1 MRKVVIGRGR
11 ECDVVLADTTDVV
24 SRRQAVIAF
33 TFWGKMTLY
42 DTSSN
47 GTFVNGQ
54 RLAKQEAKVVTINDT
69 INFGRVWDL
78 DWNTVKDPYKN
89 TRIALA
95 CVVVA
100 LLLAT
105 CAMFFLSSNHKDS
118 TPEQKVLTTDT
129 IRTDTVKQSP
139 IEQDNEAIEPIP
151 ATIQPQ
157 KISTKKE
164 NSSSPKKNA
173 KSKHASS
180 RVSADSV
187 AVESDDASSKSNEA
201 PLIY

>member
-11 ECDVVLADTTDVV
+11 ECDIVLADTTDVV

-54 RLAKQEAKVVTINDT
+54 RLAKQEAKVVSRKDS

-78 DWNTVKDPYKN
+78 DWEAVKDPYKKLK
-89 TRIALA
+89 IALVCA
-95 CVVVA
+95 VVA
-100 LLLAT
+100 LIVAVIALLFIPT
-105 CAMFFLSSNHKDS
+105 PNHQDKMPMQLIQPMD
-118 TPEQKVLTTDT
+118 TLTTDSAKQEQET
-129 IRTDTVKQSP
+129 I
-139 IEQDNEAIEPIP
+139 IP
-151 ATIQPQ
+151 AITPEPVQPKAKAGIKNQQ
-157 KISTKKE
+157 KHKSRRKRS
-164 NSSSPKKNA
+164 NSYDY
-173 KSKHASS
+173 
-180 RVSADSV
+180 ADSV
-187 AVESDDASSKSNEA
+187 AVDDDEPSFKTNEA